1 MKDNM
6 TDIDGG
12 WTNVFELLLKFKE
25 AILYFFFDVLW

>member
-12 WTNVFELLLKFKE
+12 WTNVFELLLEFKE
-25 AILYFFFDVLW
+25 AILYFFFDILW